1 MKSNPKFSDKLRYHF
16 DNFMSRG
23 GGSVFIALITL
34 FLVAFLLLS
43 IVRLIGGLIF
53 PDESV
58 HGSGEFLWRVFLQ
71 ISDAGAVAEDGE
83 SNWFNKTTGILTV
96 FLGLVL
102 FSSLVAFITNQFDQK
117 IQDLRKGKSDVLE
130 NDHTIILGFG
140 IRVVEIVKELIEANE
155 SESRAVVTILA
166 EEDKEEM
173 DDYLA
178 ENLQERKTTKII
190 TRSGTPSSLHSLRK
204 VNAGKAK
211 SVLVLNS
218 SGDEDSKEGRNIGD
232 AKVLKTLMALVALGG
247 SERELPPIVAELYSE
262 DNRRIAQEL
271 SDSIQVMDERTILSK
286 LLVQTSRT
294 SGLAVVYSNLVGFE
308 GDEIYFYKPTSGW
321 GGLNFRE
328 ISFRFNESVPLGF
341 RKEDGEIL
349 LNPSSDYVPENS
361 EDAVLLAEDD
371 SKIRYLSSAV
381 ASPKDFPQPKKKR
394 NNPVDKQLI
403 VGWNS
408 KSPLIVEEYAK
419 FVSPGSTIDVL
430 VKQIDDEF
438 KSSMVRLKKK
448 YPKITLRSFQA
459 DLSQESVMKRLAPE
473 SYDSVIFLA
482 EEKENIEE
490 VDAQTI
496 SLLLR
501 FRQYFKRYAFKSGN
515 QPNTQLITEIMNSEN
530 TEIVLETGV
539 KDFLISNQFVSK
551 MMAQVS
557 QEPDVMR
564 VYENLFSPE
573 GSEIYLK
580 PATLYFENLPI
591 TLSFADL
598 VGAALKRGET
608 CFGIRIAS
616 EEKNEECG
624 YGVHLIPEKGDS
636 FRITAEDAL
645 IVLAEDQT

>member
-1 MKSNPKFSDKLRYHF
+1 MKSKHTFSDKLRYHF
-16 DNFMSRG
+16 DNFMSKG
-23 GGSVFIALITL
+23 GGAVFAALITL
-34 FLVAFLLLS
+34 FLIAFLTLS
-43 IVRLIGGLIF
+43 ILRVLGGLVF
-53 PDESV
+53 PDESIQ
-58 HGSGEFLWRVFLQ
+58 GKGEFLWRVFLQ

-83 SNWFNKTTGILTV
+83 SNWFNKLSGILTV

-130 NDHTIILGFG
+130 SDHTIILGFG
-140 IRVVEIVKELIEANE
+140 VRVVEIIKELIEANS
-155 SESRAVVTILA
+155 SESRAVVVILA
-166 EEDKEEM
+166 EEDKEAM

-178 ENLQERKTTKII
+178 ENLTDRKTTKVI

-204 VNAGKAK
+204 VNAGEAK
-211 SVLVLNS
+211 SVLVLNA
-218 SGDEDSKEGRNIGD
+218 SGDEESKEGRSIGD
-232 AKVLKTLMALVALGG
+232 AKVLKSLMALVALGQDK
-247 SERELPPIVAELYSE
+247 ELPPIVAELYGE
-262 DNRRIAQEL
+262 ENRQIAQEL
-271 SDSIQVMDERTILSK
+271 SSSIQVMDERNILAK

-308 GDEIYFYKPTSGW
+308 GDEIYFYKPKTGW
-321 GGLNFRE
+321 NGLSFQE

-341 RKEDGEIL
+341 RKEEGEIV
-349 LNPSSDYVPENS
+349 LNPPANYTPGED

-371 SKIRYLSSAV
+371 SKIRYADNAV
-381 ASPKDFPQPKKKR
+381 ANPRDFQTPKKKR
-394 NNPVDKQLI
+394 SNPIDKQLI

-419 FVSPGSTIDVL
+419 FVAPGSTIDLL
-430 VKQIDDEF
+430 VKQIDDDF
-438 KSSMVRLKKK
+438 KGSAVRLKKK

-501 FRQYFKRYAFKSGN
+501 FRQYFKRYAFKTGN
-515 QPNTQLITEIMNSEN
+515 QPRTQLITEIMNSEN

-580 PATLYFENLPI
+580 PVSLYFENSSQVV
-591 TLSFADL
+591 SFADC
-598 VGAALKRGET
+598 VKAALKRGET

-616 EEKNEECG
+616 EEKDEENG
-624 YGVHLIPEKGDS
+624 YGVHLIPPKDTQFSIKPEDS
-636 FRITAEDAL
+636 L